1 LLFKV
6 PWGQSPLA
14 LVLMILAFAFA
25 ITSLGMMMAALTRTL
40 AQANSMNTVVVL
52 VMASLGGAWWP
63 IDIVPSWMQTL
74 GHVFPTA
81 WAMQGFH
88 DIITRGFGVTA
99 VLPEVAIL
107 LGYGI
112 LFLSIGTWRFRYE

>member
-1 LLFKV
+1 
-6 PWGQSPLA
+6 
-14 LVLMILAFAFA
+14 
-25 ITSLGMMMAALTRTL
+25 
-40 AQANSMNTVVVL
+40 
-52 VMASLGGAWWP
+52 
-63 IDIVPSWMQTL
+63 MQTL